1 MPAMRRLVVTGGCG
15 FIGSHLVRLL
25 HADPATRVVNLDACT
40 YAGNPENLADLAG
53 SDRYALQVGDVADPA
68 VLDRVCAGAD
78 AVIHA
83 AAESHVDRSI
93 HDAGPFL
100 RTNVVGTECVLR
112 AVQRH
117 RVPRLVYVSTDEVY
131 GDIPAPHRT
140 PETDPLRP
148 SNPYAA
154 SKAAGDLLCLA
165 HHRTHGSPVV
175 ITRGSNTYGPNQ
187 FPEKLVPFFLS
198 RAERGEALPLY
209 GDGGNAREWLH
220 VTDHAA
226 GIAAALT
233 RGRPGEVYNLG
244 GGNERT
250 NLEVVRALLQLAGK
264 PESLVTY
271 VADRPGHDR
280 RYALDSAKAARDL
293 GWRPRVAFDQG
304 FAETVAWYRANVA
317 WCDRTRT
324 GGWREWFEQQY
335 GQRLAGAGR

>member
-1 MPAMRRLVVTGGCG
+1 MTIASRYITVLERELHYTEWGRGNDKTIVMWHGLARTGRD
-15 FIGSHLVRLL
+15 F
-25 HADPATRVVNLDACT
+25 DD
-40 YAGNPENLADLAG
+40 
-53 SDRYALQVGDVADPA
+53 
-68 VLDRVCAGAD
+68 
-78 AVIHA
+78 
-83 AAESHVDRSI
+83 
-93 HDAGPFL
+93 
-100 RTNVVGTECVLR
+100 
-112 AVQRH
+112 
-117 RVPRLVYVSTDEVY
+117 
-131 GDIPAPHRT
+131 
-140 PETDPLRP
+140 
-148 SNPYAA
+148 
-154 SKAAGDLLCLA
+154 
-165 HHRTHGSPVV
+165 
-175 ITRGSNTYGPNQ
+175 
-187 FPEKLVPFFLS
+187 
-198 RAERGEALPLY
+198 
-209 GDGGNAREWLH
+209 
-220 VTDHAA
+220 
-226 GIAAALT
+226 IAAALT